1 MKKRFIFFTIFII
14 GALLGILANRNRE
27 YLINAQFIRD
37 YFHFRKKIEYSNI
50 FTKNESTMIC
60 FVIGQSNAADYGKG
74 IYIPRNNT
82 IYNYYKGDLF
92 KAKEP
97 LLGSD
102 GSGSSVWTRVA
113 DRLIDSGYF
122 KRVVII
128 PCAIGS
134 TSAKCWAEGACKQKL
149 IKTLQFLKNDNIK
162 VSHIFWDQ
170 GETDN
175 VNNTSK
181 ELYIQYLKEV
191 INTFRSYG
199 VEAPFYISIS
209 SYVPFENTN
218 PFGINAKITGAQKDL
233 INTVKNVKE
242 GPNTDSINLGY
253 YRYQDLHFTEK
264 GLDLLAKKW
273 YEKIIVHQANL

>member
-1 MKKRFIFFTIFII
+1 MKKRLIIAFVFII
-14 GALLGILANRNRE
+14 GILLGILANRNRE
-27 YLINAQFIRD
+27 YLINAQLIRD
-37 YFHFRKKIEYSNI
+37 YLHFRRKLDNSKQILNHD
-50 FTKNESTMIC
+50 STMIC

-74 IYIPRNNT
+74 LYVPRNNE

-97 LLGSD
+97 LLGAD

-113 DRLIDSGYF
+113 DNLIDSGYY
-122 KRVVII
+122 KRIIII

-134 TSAKCWAEGACKQKL
+134 TSVKCWAEGKCKKKL
-149 IKTLQFLKNDNIK
+149 IQTLDYIKKDNMKI
-162 VSHIFWDQ
+162 SHIFWDQ

-175 VNNTSK
+175 VDKTTK
-181 ELYIQYLKEV
+181 ESYVQNLTNV
-191 INTFRSYG
+191 INTFRSYNIN
-199 VEAPFYISIS
+199 APFYVSIT
-209 SYVPFENTN
+209 SYVPFENTY
-218 PFGINAKITGAQKDL
+218 PFGINDQITNAQHEVIKI
-233 INTVKNVKE
+233 IKNVKE

-273 YEKIIVHQANL
+273 IDKIIEHNAL

>member
-1 MKKRFIFFTIFII
+1 MKKKIIVPIIFII
-14 GALLGILANRNRE
+14 GGMLGILANRNKE
-27 YLINAQFIRD
+27 YLINAQFIRNN
-37 YFHFRKKIEYSNI
+37 FHFRKKIENDKV
-50 FTKNESTMIC
+50 FGRDSTIV
-60 FVIGQSNAADYGKG
+60 FFAIGQSNAADYGKG
-74 IYIPRNNT
+74 IYTPKNNE
-82 IYNYYKGDLF
+82 IYNYYKSDLF

-113 DRLIDSGYF
+113 DILINSGYF

-134 TSAKCWAEGACKQKL
+134 TSVKCWAEGTCKQKL
-149 IKTLQFLKNDNIK
+149 IKTLEYLKKDKIK

-181 ELYIQYLKEV
+181 ESYELYLKEV
-191 INTFRSYG
+191 ISTFRSYHID
-199 VEAPFYISIS
+199 APFFVSIS
-209 SYVPFENTN
+209 SYVPFENNN
-218 PFGINAKITGAQKDL
+218 PFGINEQITNAQKE
-233 INTVKNVKE
+233 IIHTVKNIKE
-242 GPNTDSINLGY
+242 GPNTDSINLGF

-273 YEKIIVHQANL
+273 VEKILEK

>member
-1 MKKRFIFFTIFII
+1 MRNILKISVILFIGII
-14 GALLGILANRNRE
+14 LGILANRNRE
-27 YLINAQFIRD
+27 YLINAQVIRD
-37 YFHFRKKIEYSNI
+37 YFHFRNKIDNYKS
-50 FTKNESTMIC
+50 FLRTDSTMVC

-74 IYIPRNNT
+74 IYIPRNKE
-82 IYNYYKGDLF
+82 IYNFYKGDLF

-102 GSGSSVWTRVA
+102 GPGSSVWTRVA
-113 DRLIDSGYF
+113 DMLIDSGNF

-134 TSAKCWAEGACKQKL
+134 TSVNCWAEGKCKKKL
-149 IKTLQFLKNDNIK
+149 INTLEYLKENNIR

-181 ELYIQYLKEV
+181 ESYKLYLKEV
-191 INTFRSYG
+191 INTFRSYQID
-199 VEAPFYISIS
+199 APFYVSIT
-209 SYVPFENTN
+209 SYVPFENNN
-218 PFGINAKITGAQKDL
+218 PFGINEQITNAQKE
-233 INTVKNVKE
+233 IIRSVNNVKE
-242 GPNTDSINLGY
+242 GPNTDSINLGF

-264 GLDLLAKKW
+264 GLDLFAKKW
-273 YEKIIVHQANL
+273 YEKIIQSKTL